1 MLEIVGETANA
12 ANLAAFRQ
20 GLRELGYVEGQHFAI
35 EYRSADGQAEQFPD
49 LASEL
54 VRLKVDLIVTRGT
67 PAALAAKQA
76 TRTIPIVMASSGD
89 PAAEGIV
96 TSLARP
102 GGNITGFHMMAA
114 PQVAGRRLQFLQE
127 IVPASS
133 RVGVL
138 WNPATHYTPLLMREV
153 EKTARALGLR
163 LQTFEVQGPEDLDR
177 SFGAAVLSQIDAFMT
192 LEDYVTF
199 TYRTRIV
206 EFAAMSRLPA
216 NYGLREF
223 VEHERDKAPVDG
235 TSNLGGFEK
244 PLRPPQS
251 AGPEA
256 SRNPLTSP
264 LSALSRGRSG

>member
-1 MLEIVGETANA
+1 MLEMVGETANV
-12 ANLAAFRQ
+12 ANLAAFRH

-54 VRLKVDLIVTRGT
+54 VRLKVDVIVTRGT

-102 GGNITGFHMMAA
+102 GGNVTGLHMMAA

-163 LQTFEVQGPEDLDR
+163 LQTFEVQGP
-177 SFGAAVLSQIDAFMT
+177 
-192 LEDYVTF
+192 
-199 TYRTRIV
+199 
-206 EFAAMSRLPA
+206 
-216 NYGLREF
+216 
-223 VEHERDKAPVDG
+223 
-235 TSNLGGFEK
+235 
-244 PLRPPQS
+244 
-251 AGPEA
+251 
-256 SRNPLTSP
+256 
-264 LSALSRGRSG
+264 